1 MKKWVKTVLGLLIF
15 FLTVAF
21 SVSVSMLIFSYVN
34 YKSQGDLTTIAI
46 VMLLVIIF
54 LTVLFSVI
62 DAFRRKFT
70 VSRPV
75 EEILTATEK
84 IASGDFSVRLVP
96 LHKYNKFDDF
106 DLIKENINI
115 LCEELGKSEM
125 LKSDFISN
133 VSHELKTPI
142 SVIQNYSKMLTLSSV
157 SEEDK
162 KNYVKV
168 IVSAS
173 KNLSSLVGNILKL
186 NKLENSVINEK
197 QEVRLDELIAETLFS
212 FEDKIENKNLQ
223 IITDIEE
230 IQCQINAGYF
240 ETIVSNLISNAIKFT
255 PENGT
260 IKIKLNQEEKNV
272 RFAVEDSGIGIS
284 AEDGKY
290 IFDKFYQAD
299 KSHSGEGNGLGLAL
313 VKKVV
318 ANLGGEISAEST
330 LGKGSVF
337 TVVIKNVL

>member
-1 MKKWVKTVLGLLIF
+1 MKKWVKNVLGVLIF

-21 SVSVSMLIFSYVN
+21 SVSVAMLIFSYVN
-34 YKSQGDLTTIAI
+34 YKSAGDKTTIAV

-106 DLIKENINI
+106 DLIKENINV

-125 LKSDFISN
+125 LKSDFVSN

-197 QEVRLDELIAETLFS
+197 QEVRLDEIIAETLFS

-230 IQCQINAGYF
+230 IQGQINAGYF
-240 ETIVSNLISNAIKFT
+240 EIIVSNLISNAIKFT

-260 IKIKLNQEEKNV
+260 IKLKLNKVGENV

-284 AEDGKY
+284 VEDGKY

-318 ANLGGEISAEST
+318 ENLGGEISAEST